1 MVLLYKLKLISTKSN
16 KINITNDI
24 KKFKIDVDRA
34 IIFMFVKEIPFSLFT
49 KMASTP
55 SIGVKSKDVNNI
67 YKTKKNIFF

>member
-1 MVLLYKLKLISTKSN
+1 MVLLYKLNWLVLKSN